1 MLSEFISKKTFSMRV
16 EARVKDEG
24 LGYIDA
30 ILALC
35 EDTNTDPAN
44 TPQLLSTALKAKLEA
59 EAVSKNYIKGGNRLP
74 I

>member
-1 MLSEFISKKTFSMRV
+1 MNVESK
-16 EARVKDEG
+16 VKDEG

-35 EDTNTDPAN
+35 EETNTDPSS
-44 TPQLLSTALKAKLEA
+44 TSQLISNAVRDKLEA
-59 EAVSKNYIKGGNRLP
+59 EAISKNYIKGGNSLP